1 MKQPLD
7 PNAMNNPGESEYSW
21 GPGLFPPGIANNEGQ
36 SKAQDDFGINMVP
49 PTKPI
54 GSSNDNYA
62 RAVADR
68 RTDVTDPE
76 SGRDFEALGNTD
88 RYGAAPPLVRGK
100 TQPNV
105 SQRQD
110 PPQNTTPRKW

>member
-7 PNAMNNPGESEYSW
+7 PNNLDNPDGGEYSW

-36 SKAQDDFGINMVP
+36 SSAQDDFGLNMVP
-49 PTKPI
+49 PTKGI

-76 SGRDFEALGNTD
+76 SNRDFETLGNVD
-88 RYGAAPPLVRGK
+88 RYGANPPLVQAK
-100 TQPNV
+100 PKPNV
-105 SQRQD
+105 SQHQT